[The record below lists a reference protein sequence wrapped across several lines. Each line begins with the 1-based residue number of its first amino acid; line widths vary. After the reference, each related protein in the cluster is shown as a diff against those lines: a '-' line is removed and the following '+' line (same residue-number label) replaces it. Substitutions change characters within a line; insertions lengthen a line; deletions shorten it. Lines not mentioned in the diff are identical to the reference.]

1 MRYLKVD
8 IQSLRVKGDTEDPDT
23 LQEDIYEKLQ
33 AMIESETLTFTV
45 DEDFEEDED

>member
-8 IQSLRVKGDTEDPDT
+8 IQSLHLKGDPEDYEQLMSDV
-23 LQEDIYEKLQ
+23 YEKLQ
-33 AMIESETLTFTV
+33 SLIESETLTFSI